1 MRTLLQRDPPPSI
14 ILFGPPGCGKTTIAS
29 IIAHHTSCPFRT
41 LSCCTAGVQDIRDVA
56 AQAAKD
62 RQSKGVPTV
71 LFMDEIHRFNK
82 KQQDI
87 FLPYVEQGLLV
98 LIGATT
104 ENPSFALN
112 DVVSSRPSHAGASL
126 ALPSGSA
133 EASLRRRPA
142 CHPPPRARQRRV
154 SPAQWRRLRCLS
166 SPQVS
171 FRDASLRLLAT
182 KADGDA
188 RMALN
193 MLDACAATVASR
205 ADKWRFFPVVS

>member
-1 MRTLLQRDPPPSI
+1 M
-14 ILFGPPGCGKTTIAS
+14 
-29 IIAHHTSCPFRT
+29 
-41 LSCCTAGVQDIRDVA
+41 A

-62 RQSKGVPTV
+62 RQARGVPTV

-104 ENPSFALN
+104 ENPSFAIN
-112 DVVSSRPSHAGASL
+112 DVFPFPPSLAGASL
-126 ALPSGSA
+126 ALPSGSS
-133 EASLRRRPA
+133 ETPLRRGPGG
-142 CHPPPRARQRRV
+142 HSPPRTRQRRF
-154 SPAQWRRLRCLS
+154 SPAQRRPLFPPI
-166 SPQVS
+166 SPQAS
-171 FRDASLRLLAT
+171 LGDATLRLLAT

-193 MLDACAATVASR
+193 MLDACAAAASSR
-205 ADKWRFFPVVS
+205 ADKWRFIDGVS